1 MVKTLKGINIPL
13 NRAEGDLEIRV
24 EIEDG
29 LITEAWSAGTMFRGF
44 ENMMRGRGALD
55 GLVITPRV
63 CGICSLTHL
72 TAAVEALDAI
82 AGVTPPDNARRLRNL
97 ALMVETIQSDV
108 RQALLMFMVDFANR
122 EAYQDHQ
129 LGAEAEKRYSP
140 LEGRAAIEVIRESKR
155 LLQIVAI
162 IGGQWPHTSFMVPGG
177 VTSIPEISKILQCRI
192 IYERFS
198 SWYEQSILGCSIERW
213 LEIRSVNDLNSWL
226 DENPL
231 HRESEVGFF
240 IRFARLAGLDSLGK
254 GPGRFL
260 SYGNFTLPAETSLA
274 GIGGRLMGAGFAVGT
289 EVFPFEAGKISE
301 DISHS
306 WYEQGPAPAHP
317 FAGTTTPYASG
328 QSSQSYSWIK
338 APRYG
343 GEVVETGPLAEMII
357 NGDPLFHDMIAKDG
371 PNVFAREL
379 ARLVRPAHLLNP
391 MATLLSELLEKR
403 EDSFYCVVKG
413 IPDGEGAGMI
423 QAARGALGHWVK
435 VQDGKIAHYQIIT
448 PTSWNGSPRDERGL
462 RGAWEEALIG
472 TPIKDI
478 KNPVEAGH
486 VVRSFDPCLVC
497 AVHSIQKGKKKGF
510 LSIGINR

>member
-1 MVKTLKGINIPL
+1 MVTTIKGINIPL
-13 NRAEGDLEIRV
+13 NRAEGDLQIKV

-29 LITEAWSAGTMFRGF
+29 IITEAWSAGTLFRGF

-82 AGVTPPDNARRLRNL
+82 ADVTPPDNARRLRNL

-129 LGAEAEKRYSP
+129 LGVEAEKRYSP
-140 LEGRAAIEVIRESKR
+140 LKGRSAIEVIRESKR
-155 LLQIVAI
+155 LLQVVAI

-192 IYERFS
+192 IYERFC
-198 SWYEQSILGCSIERW
+198 SWYEQSILGCSINRW
-213 LEIRSVNDLNSWL
+213 LEIRSIDDLNIWL
-226 DENPL
+226 DESSA

-260 SYGNFTLPAETSLA
+260 SYGNFTLPAETTLP
-274 GIGGRLMGAGFAVGT
+274 GIGGRLIGAGFAVGT

-306 WYEQGPAPAHP
+306 WYEQGVAPVHP
-317 FAGTTTPYASG
+317 FSGSTTPYASG
-328 QSSQSYSWIK
+328 QGSQAYSWIK

-343 GEVVETGPLAEMII
+343 GEVFETGPLAEMII
-357 NGDPLFHDMIAKDG
+357 NGTPLFQDLIAENG
-371 PNVFAREL
+371 PNVFTREL
-379 ARLVRPAHLLNP
+379 ARLVRPTYLLNP
-391 MATLLSELLEKR
+391 MATLISELLEKR
-403 EDSFYCVVKG
+403 EDIFYSPVKN
-413 IPDGEGAGMI
+413 IPDGEGAGLI

-435 VQDGKIAHYQIIT
+435 IKDQKIAHYQIIT
-448 PTSWNGSPRDERGL
+448 PTSWNGSPRDEHGV

-472 TPIKDI
+472 TPTKDI
-478 KNPVEAGH
+478 NNPVEAGH

-497 AVHSIQKGKKKGF
+497 AVHTVKKGQKREVLPGGF
-510 LSIGINR
+510 NR

>member
-29 LITEAWSAGTMFRGF
+29 IITEAWSAGTMFRGF
-44 ENMMRGRGALD
+44 ENMMRGRDALD
-55 GLVITPRV
+55 GLVVTPRV

-72 TAAVEALDAI
+72 TAAVEALDEI
-82 AGVTPPDNARRLRNL
+82 ACVTPPDNALRLRNL

-108 RQALLMFMVDFANR
+108 RQALLMFMVDFANQK
-122 EAYQDHQ
+122 AYQDHQ
-129 LGAEAEKRYSP
+129 LGPEAQKRYNP
-140 LEGRAAIEVIRESKR
+140 LEGSAAIEVIRESKR

-192 IYERFS
+192 IYERFC
-198 SWYEQSILGCSIERW
+198 SWYEKSVLGCSIERW
-213 LEIRSVNDLNSWL
+213 LEIRSVDDLNAWL
-226 DENPL
+226 DESPL
-231 HRESEVGFF
+231 HRKGEVGFF
-240 IRFARLAGLDSLGK
+240 IRFSRLAGLDFI
-254 GPGRFL
+254 GRGSGRYL
-260 SYGNFTLPAETSLA
+260 SYGNFTLSQETSLA
-274 GIGGRLMGAGFAVGT
+274 GPGGRLMAAGYAVGT
-289 EVFPFEAGKISE
+289 KIFPFEAGGISE

-306 WYEQGPAPAHP
+306 WYEQGAAPVHP
-317 FAGTTTPYASG
+317 FSGVTTPYASG

-343 GEVVETGPLAEMII
+343 GETVETGPLAEMII
-357 NGDPLFHDMIAKDG
+357 DDNPLFQDMIDKNG
-371 PNVFAREL
+371 PNVMAREL
-379 ARLVRPAHLLNP
+379 ARLIRPAHLLNP
-391 MATLLSELLEKR
+391 MATLISELLEKR
-403 EDSFYCVVKG
+403 EDSFYHAVKS

-435 VQDGKIAHYQIIT
+435 VRDGKIVHYQIIT
-448 PTSWNGSPRDERGL
+448 PTSWNGSPRDAKGV

-478 KNPVEAGH
+478 NNPVEAGH

-497 AVHSIQKGKKKGF
+497 AVHTLQKGKKKGF
-510 LSIGINR
+510 LSVGFNR

>member
-1 MVKTLKGINIPL
+1 MVTTLKGINIPL
-13 NRAEGDLEIRV
+13 NRAEGDLEIKI
-24 EIEDG
+24 EIENG
-29 LITEAWSAGTMFRGF
+29 IITEAWSAGTMFRGF

-82 AGVTPPDNARRLRNL
+82 ADVTPPDNARRLRNL

-108 RQALLMFMVDFANR
+108 RQALLMFMVDFTNR
-122 EAYQDHQ
+122 ETYHDHQ
-129 LGAEAEKRYSP
+129 LGSEAEKRYSP
-140 LEGRAAIEVIRESKR
+140 LAGKSAIEVIRETKR

-192 IYERFS
+192 IYERFC
-198 SWYEQSILGCSIERW
+198 SWYERSVLGCSIERW
-213 LEIRSVNDLNSWL
+213 LEIKNVDELNKWL
-226 DENPL
+226 EESPS

-240 IRFARLAGLDSLGK
+240 IRFARLAGLDLIGK
-254 GPGRFL
+254 GSGRFL
-260 SYGNFTLPAETSLA
+260 SYGNFTLPQETSLS
-274 GIGGRLMGAGFAVGT
+274 GVEGRLIGSGFAVGT
-289 EVFPFEAGKISE
+289 DVFPFEAGRISE

-306 WYEQGPAPAHP
+306 WYKQSAAPAHP
-317 FAGTTTPYASG
+317 YAGTTTPYASG
-328 QSSQSYSWIK
+328 QDSQAYTWVK

-343 GEVVETGPLAEMII
+343 GAVAETGPLAEMII
-357 NGDPLFHDMIAKDG
+357 NGTPLFHDLIGNDG
-371 PNVFAREL
+371 ANVFVREL
-379 ARLVRPAHLLNP
+379 ARLVRPAHLLRP
-391 MATLLSELLEKR
+391 MTTLIAELLTR
-403 EDSFYCVVKG
+403 RDDSFYYPINE

-435 VQDGKIAHYQIIT
+435 IRDQKIVHYQIIT
-448 PTSWNGSPRDERGL
+448 PTAWNGSPRDERGV

-472 TPIKDI
+472 TPIKNMN
-478 KNPVEAGH
+478 NPVEAGH

-497 AVHSIQKGKKKGF
+497 AVHNVQKGKKSTV
-510 LSIGINR
+510 SIGVNR

>member
-1 MVKTLKGINIPL
+1 MIKTLRGINIPL

-29 LITEAWSAGTMFRGF
+29 IITEAWSAGTLFRGF

-55 GLVITPRV
+55 GLVVTPRV

-72 TAAVEALDAI
+72 TAAVEALDQI
-82 AGVTPPDNARRLRNL
+82 ADITPPDNARRLRNL

-108 RQALLMFMVDFANR
+108 RQAMLMFMADFANR
-122 EAYQDHQ
+122 EAYQDHP
-129 LGAEAEKRYSP
+129 LGVEAGERYSP
-140 LEGRAAIEVIRESKR
+140 LEGKAAIEVIRESKR
-155 LLQIVAI
+155 LIQIVAI

-177 VTSIPEISKILQCRI
+177 VTSIPEISKILQCSI
-192 IYERFS
+192 ILERFR
-198 SWYEQSILGCSIERW
+198 SWYEQSVLGCSVERW
-213 LEIRSVNDLNSWL
+213 LEIRSIRDLNSWL

-240 IRFARLAGLDSLGK
+240 IRFARLAGLDLIGRGSN
-254 GPGRFL
+254 RFL
-260 SYGNFTLPAETSLA
+260 SYGNYSLPTETTLA
-274 GIGGRLMGAGFAVGT
+274 GIGGRLMAAGYAVGT
-289 EVFPFEAGKISE
+289 EVFPFAAGEISE

-306 WYEQGPAPAHP
+306 WYEQGAPPLHP
-317 FAGTTTPYASG
+317 FSGATTPYASG
-328 QSSQSYSWIK
+328 QSSKSYSWIK
-338 APRYG
+338 APRYS
-343 GEVVETGPLAEMII
+343 GEVVETGPLAEMVVGS
-357 NGDPLFHDMIAKDG
+357 NPLFQDMIGKNG
-371 PNVFAREL
+371 PNVLTREL

-391 MATLLSELLEKR
+391 MKTMISELLVKR
-403 EDSFYCVVKG
+403 EDCFYRAVHG

-448 PTSWNGSPRDERGL
+448 PTSWNGSPRDERGV

-478 KNPVEAGH
+478 SNPVEAGH

-497 AVHSIQKGKKKGF
+497 AVHSLQKGKKKGI
-510 LSIGINR
+510 LSIDV